1 MVPNKLE
8 VRNMKVTLAGY
19 NYIGHFRKGELKII
33 LETGGMGCFV
43 NPKDEFNM
51 YELFRVF
58 DIDPED
64 GKMLESLTGK
74 YCRVHFDEQGYPK
87 ALQHLTRD
95 NIIWKV
101 R

>member
-1 MVPNKLE
+1 MPNKLE

-19 NYIGHFRKGELKII
+19 NYIGHFRRGELKII
-33 LETGGMGCFV
+33 LEAGGMGCYV

-51 YELFRVF
+51 FELFRVF

-74 YCRVHFDEQGYPK
+74 YCRVHFDGQGYPK
-87 ALQHLTRD
+87 MLQHLTND

-101 R
+101 G